1 MESMGTRVS
10 SRGDTGLSENRERTP
25 QSMAS
30 LMGKMRFSNRWIS
43 GYGYAIFR
51 KIHTPICINLWPG
64 NNWGR
69 SYIIN
74 NMGMDQYLLIPF
86 LVGWTS
92 ISQLFWCSPGVQGF
106 DTLPYSIHVYNGVSV
121 CRSDS
126 LPLLTIYEWVK
137 ILGSQFLWS
146 QDIHLEHAWS
156 LPVTFLG
163 CKSHV
168 FFFGFKWY
176 FNTIWIPLSILF
188 YPFPI
193 SERVRAFRGAFLW
206 NPRTSAGSSAGSFWG
221 CHQPVVSGD
230 YQGVEQ
236 AKNMGFGLSYKKE
249 KGI

>member
-74 NMGMDQYLLIPF
+74 NTGMDQYLLIPF

-92 ISQLFWCSPGVQGF
+92 IAQLFWCSPGVQGF

-168 FFFGFKWY
+168 FFWF
-176 FNTIWIPLSILF
+176 
-188 YPFPI
+188 
-193 SERVRAFRGAFLW
+193 
-206 NPRTSAGSSAGSFWG
+206 
-221 CHQPVVSGD
+221 
-230 YQGVEQ
+230 
-236 AKNMGFGLSYKKE
+236 
-249 KGI
+249 